1 MQFITSKFMDLMKV
15 ASDDTVEN
23 LRTSLNQVELN
34 ILECSKSNIQHI
46 ANDEVGRSLQIPDN
60 VILPTD
66 RAQVKSFTRDCV
78 DALEKECDELSS
90 TILQNATFIKY
101 LSNELDTFNLHDLLD
116 HENNVIMQGE
126 KFLSMQLLN
135 TDLVSHEE

>member
-23 LRTSLNQVELN
+23 VKNSLNQVEHN
-34 ILECSKSNIQHI
+34 ILECTKTNIQHI
-46 ANDEVGRSLQIPDN
+46 VNDEVGSSLKIPDN

-66 RAQVKSFTRDCV
+66 RVQVKSFTSDCV

-90 TILQNATFIKY
+90 RILQNATFIKY
-101 LSNELDTFNLHDLLD
+101 LSNEYDTYSLQDLLD
-116 HENNVIMQGE
+116 HENHVIMQGE